1 MATASIKE
9 VARRAGVSLGTV
21 SNVLNRPEV
30 VAEQTRRRVLA
41 AIEELGYIRNDSARQ
56 LRAGRSRT
64 VAIVVLDV
72 ANPFF
77 TDVVRGAE
85 EAVDAAGAAL
95 IVCNSGEDPDRERR
109 HLDLLEEQ
117 RVQGV
122 LITPVDS
129 GRDSRLEQLVRRG
142 TPVVLVDHGSGQRDL
157 CSVAVDDVLGG
168 RLAGEHLRIRGH
180 TRVAFVGGPVSIPQ
194 VADRQRGFAST
205 QTTSD
210 DVRVILTPNLT
221 VAAGRRAGEE
231 IAELA
236 PSQRPT
242 GVFCANDML
251 ALGLL
256 QEMTRRGLRVPA
268 DVAIVGY
275 DDIDFAAAAAVPLS
289 SVRQPRAQLGRTA
302 AELLLE
308 EANEPETHQHRHVVF
323 KPELVARES
332 TAVSRDQGAPR
343 RRGRG

>member
-9 VARRAGVSLGTV
+9 VARHAGVSLGTV

-30 VAEQTRRRVLA
+30 VSEQTRQRVVA
-41 AIEELGYIRNDSARQ
+41 AIAELGYVRNDSARQ

-85 EAVDAAGAAL
+85 EAIEAAGAVL
-95 IVCNSGEDPDRERR
+95 VVCNSGENADRERR

-129 GRDSRLEQLVRRG
+129 GRDSRLQQLVRRG
-142 TPVVLVDHGSGQRDL
+142 TPIVLVDRGSAQQDL

-168 RLAGEHLRIRGH
+168 RLAGEHLRQQGH
-180 TRVAFVGGPVSIPQ
+180 TRVAFVGGPLSIPQ
-194 VADRQRGFAST
+194 VADRKRGFTRAAD
-205 QTTSD
+205 SD
-210 DVRVILTPNLT
+210 VHVVLTPNLT
-221 VAAGRRAGEE
+221 VAAGRRAGEQ
-231 IAELA
+231 IADLPA
-236 PSQRPT
+236 GQRPT
-242 GVFCANDML
+242 GVFCANDLL

-308 EANEPETHQHRHVVF
+308 EANEPEHHQHRHVVF

-332 TAVSRDQGAPR
+332 SARTPEQ
-343 RRGRG
+343 RGRKRS

>member
-1 MATASIKE
+1 
-9 VARRAGVSLGTV
+9 
-21 SNVLNRPEV
+21 
-30 VAEQTRRRVLA
+30 
-41 AIEELGYIRNDSARQ
+41 
-56 LRAGRSRT
+56 
-64 VAIVVLDV
+64 
-72 ANPFF
+72 
-77 TDVVRGAE
+77 
-85 EAVDAAGAAL
+85 
-95 IVCNSGEDPDRERR
+95 
-109 HLDLLEEQ
+109 
-117 RVQGV
+117 V

-142 TPVVLVDHGSGQRDL
+142 MPVVLVDHGSGQRDL

-168 RLAGEHLRIRGH
+168 RLAGEHLRAQGH

-205 QTTSD
+205 QATSN

-308 EANEPETHQHRHVVF
+308 EANEPEGHQHRHVVF

-332 TAVSRDQGAPR
+332 TAVTRDEDAPR
-343 RRGRG
+343 QRGRG